1 MAVLSN
7 DLLQNSIVKMA
18 RFELLPLSTNL
29 WIFLTY
35 CKISK
40 LCFFVKKRQPRGL
53 PEPAATQ
60 PDEPATAA
68 AAAELQPVPAHLQ
81 HLRHDQQHLQGSLSS
96 RAHGQPSAEPRYMY
110 IQSSSGGH
118 ALSLNVLKCR
128 RHSRYFLFKMEKPC
142 FSNSAVRV
150 VFFYCS
156 LFIIPLF

>member
-1 MAVLSN
+1 MTCCR
-7 DLLQNSIVKMA
+7 I
-18 RFELLPLSTNL
+18 PLSKWRDL
-29 WIFLTY
+29 SFCPSQQICEFFLTY

-60 PDEPATAA
+60 PDEPATAAA

-150 VFFYCS
+150 VFFYS